1 MEMMEMRDD
10 GGGSDG
16 VGGGEGSDDDGAA
29 DGGVGVGNGGDDNS
43 GGFGVGELIFKQNVL
58 VQPYQLLKFQNTL
71 N

>member
-16 VGGGEGSDDDGAA
+16 VGGGEGSD